1 MQLTW
6 THSIVKVVAG
16 IAALAGVLGVS
27 GRAEAAPY
35 THDGFYLQ
43 LNAGLG
49 YLNASSDQAGVETK
63 MSGVTLPSSLL
74 LGGTVGPVV
83 IGGGFFAD
91 HAFSPGYSRNGQ
103 PAPTGTSLTMTLI
116 GIGAFADIY
125 PDVHKG
131 LHFQPF
137 VGWGGLE
144 TSVNGNSGG
153 SDPTGLVLALGG
165 GYDVF
170 VSDNWSIGGMARI
183 AYAPLSVDN
192 VSVGVFAPSLLAT
205 FTYH

>member
-1 MQLTW
+1 MQLAW
-6 THSIVKVVAG
+6 AHSVKALVGIAAVAG
-16 IAALAGVLGVS
+16 ILCVS
-27 GRAEAAPY
+27 GRARAAPL

-49 YLNASSDQAGVETK
+49 YITAGAESNGYK
-63 MSGVTLPSSLL
+63 EKLYGATLPSSLL

-91 HAFSPGYSRNGQ
+91 HAFSPGYSVNGQ
-103 PAPTGTSLTMTLI
+103 SAPASTSLTMTLFA
-116 GIGAFADIY
+116 IGAFADIY

-144 TSVNGNSGG
+144 RSVNGNSGG
-153 SDPTGLVLALGG
+153 NDPTGLVLAIGG

-183 AYAPLSVDN
+183 AYAPLSYNDI
-192 VSVGVFAPSLLAT
+192 SVGVFAPSLLAT